1 MASFGLLG
9 LGFGFI
15 VRNGAGAI
23 AATVG
28 VLFVLPIVTNMFVMG
43 GEAWQWVVD
52 LGKYLPMSAAQ
63 VLTTPGSEDI
73 GTAIV
78 SLLAWPVAALV
89 GGWLILRTRDA

>member
-1 MASFGLLG
+1 
-9 LGFGFI
+9 
-15 VRNGAGAI
+15 
-23 AATVG
+23 
-28 VLFVLPIVTNMFVMG
+28 
-43 GEAWQWVVD
+43 
-52 LGKYLPMSAAQ
+52 MSAAQ